1 MSLKEQQYANE
12 IVKSCGVKAQE
23 VVDVLA
29 AALKNGKVQTSSL
42 NLLSGLVRRFN
53 SNNFDPAPGYII
65 KINREKMQIAAQS
78 IGINKPRDKEK
89 NKAFMEQFKAE
100 TRLR

>member
-1 MSLKEQQYANE
+1 
-12 IVKSCGVKAQE
+12 
-23 VVDVLA
+23 
-29 AALKNGKVQTSSL
+29 
-42 NLLSGLVRRFN
+42 
-53 SNNFDPAPGYII
+53 
-65 KINREKMQIAAQS
+65 MQIAAQS